1 MLSALYPTPL
11 RTDSR
16 FPHQNITY
24 FALLT
29 SPLHVVGVRL
39 GLQRAMSHNPCI
51 QTVNYSIAGPDS
63 GLALGVASLGLQ
75 VYTGCIQGIQLL
87 ITALGYDD
95 ECKYLNLRLRME
107 QQRLFAWSETS
118 GLLDVG
124 DEQHDKILNS
134 NIFNL
139 HRQTV
144 LDMLVQIRCLFD
156 EFTSHQRRHNNLK
169 TARDEDDLLGVPDE
183 DARLANFPISDRKQD
198 FIKKAMTALKEK
210 SQQGYQRLRWVSFDK
225 VAFELVLSK
234 FSALNDNMTNILDH
248 SLQVE
253 IRHTVEDTNRGV
265 LLLHR
270 KIADLSHLVLALKS
284 QLDAGA
290 GSLLTHSPLSKLER
304 EASLDS
310 LVQLSKLAKFKAFS
324 ETLDPK
330 TGRPCPVDKTAA
342 GFLELANP
350 SQPSNVQLPRY
361 LIELG
366 PDVDQSD
373 TAPCEAL
380 MKTAAGKK
388 RVWIEWKNYDTAGL
402 HPDSLSKEDIISRV
416 RKLASL
422 LNHRLKPKAFRTPH
436 CLGFFDKADPDIPA
450 DDVDILERRLG
461 LIFERPCHDSL
472 HATLPPV
479 SLHSLLQDDGVR
491 KPRVTERVQ
500 LATAL
505 SNCVLYLHAVNWL
518 HKGLR
523 SHNVIFFRTRTG
535 KVDYCQPYL
544 SGFDC
549 SRPGGSDEMTDVP
562 GDDAEHDLYRHPD
575 TQTNRGRERQRS
587 KKCFDIYSLGI
598 IFVELAH
605 WKTVDKVLGIDMQ
618 RARGKPDVLRKVQ
631 GELLGGERMADVG
644 GEMGEKFEYVVRTCL
659 GGEEKLRLYQGQKD
673 GAEGAAE
680 KLSTRFYEEVVKKL
694 GQVVV

>member
-1 MLSALYPTPL
+1 MDPVSVA
-11 RTDSR
+11 
-16 FPHQNITY
+16 
-24 FALLT
+24 
-29 SPLHVVGVRL
+29 
-39 GLQRAMSHNPCI
+39 
-51 QTVNYSIAGPDS
+51 

-87 ITALGYDD
+87 VTALGYND

-118 GLLDVG
+118 GLLDL
-124 DEQHDKILNS
+124 ESENHDKILNS
-134 NIFNL
+134 NIFSL

-169 TARDEDDLLGVPDE
+169 TDRDDENLVGAPDK
-183 DARLANFPISDRKQD
+183 DAKEANFPISDRKRD
-198 FIKKAMTALKEK
+198 FIKKAMTAWKEK
-210 SQQGYQRLRWVSFDK
+210 SQEGYQRLRWVSFDK
-225 VAFELVLSK
+225 AAFELVLSK

-265 LLLHR
+265 LLLHH
-270 KIADLSHLVLALKS
+270 KVADLSHLVLALKS

-290 GSLLTHSPLSKLER
+290 ASLPTASPLSKLER
-304 EASLDS
+304 EASLDA
-310 LVQLSKLAKFKAFS
+310 LMQLSKLAKFKALN

-330 TGRPCPVDKTAA
+330 TGRPSQADKAA
-342 GFLELANP
+342 AEFLELANP
-350 SQPSNVQLPRY
+350 SQPGNIQIPRY

-366 PDVDQSD
+366 SEVDESE
-373 TAPCEAL
+373 ASRCEAL
-380 MKTAAGKK
+380 MKTPAGRKK
-388 RVWIEWKNYDTAGL
+388 VWIEWKDYDTTGL
-402 HPDSLSKEDIISRV
+402 REDSLSKEDIIDRV

-422 LNHRLKPKAFRTPH
+422 LSHSPKPKAFRTPH

-450 DDVDILERRLG
+450 EDVDILDRRLG
-461 LIFERPCHDSL
+461 LVFERPCNDSL
-472 HATLPPV
+472 HPTLPPV
-479 SLHSLLQDDGVR
+479 SLHSLLQDDRVR
-491 KPRVTERVQ
+491 KPRVTERAR

-505 SNCVLYLHAVNWL
+505 STCVLYLHAVDWL

-523 SHNVIFFRTRTG
+523 SRNILFFRTRTG
-535 KVDYCQPYL
+535 TVDYGQPYL
-544 SGFDC
+544 SGFDY

-575 TQTNRGRERQRS
+575 TQTNRRKERQRS

-605 WKTVDKVLGIDMQ
+605 WKTVDKVLKIDMR
-618 RARGKPDVLRKVQ
+618 RARGKPEILRQ
-631 GELLGGERMADVG
+631 IQDELLGDERMADVG
-644 GEMGEKFEYVVRTCL
+644 GEMGEKFEDAVRTCL
-659 GGEEKLRLYQGQKD
+659 GGGNRLGLHQGRED
-673 GAEGAAE
+673 AAE
-680 KLSTRFYEEVVKKL
+680 KLSTTFYENVVKKL
-694 GQVVV
+694 GQIAV